1 MSDDANGLPSAVPA
15 ELREL
20 IARALSASS
29 DRAATLA
36 QLRTAFEQAL
46 ESAMTPPATKSAI
59 EDDSVWHGMIGR
71 APAILELRERI
82 TKFARSNSPVLI
94 RGESGTG
101 KDLVARILHQL
112 GPRAA
117 RPYVAENCAAIPE
130 TLLESVL
137 FGHVRGAFTGAV
149 RDHEG
154 HFVAAHRGTLFLDEI
169 GDTPLPMQAKLLRAL
184 QEGEV
189 RPVGGQK
196 VRKVDVRVIAATNR
210 DLEALVA
217 AGKFRQ
223 DLFYRLNV
231 LELWLPPL
239 RERGED
245 VVLLARRLLAL
256 GAERSGR
263 TVRFDA
269 GAEARLQRAT
279 WPGNIR
285 QLQNEIQR
293 LLAMVDG
300 PVIAAND
307 LSADIDAR

>member
-1 MSDDANGLPSAVPA
+1 MSDDASELPSAFSA

-29 DRAATLA
+29 DSAAIIA
-36 QLRTAFEQAL
+36 QLRAAFEQAI
-46 ESAMTPPATKSAI
+46 EAAMTPAAAEPAI

-239 RERGED
+239 RDRGED

-269 GAEARLQRAT
+269 DAEARLLSAS

-293 LLAMVDG
+293 LLAMVDA
-300 PVIAAND
+300 PIIAARD
-307 LSADIDAR
+307 LSPDIDAR

>member
-1 MSDDANGLPSAVPA
+1 MSDDASELPSAFSA

-29 DRAATLA
+29 DSAAIIA
-36 QLRTAFEQAL
+36 QLRAAFEQAI
-46 ESAMTPPATKSAI
+46 EAAMTPAAAEPAI

-239 RERGED
+239 RDRGED

-269 GAEARLQRAT
+269 DAEARLLSAS

-300 PVIAAND
+300 PIIAARD
-307 LSADIDAR
+307 LSPDIDAR